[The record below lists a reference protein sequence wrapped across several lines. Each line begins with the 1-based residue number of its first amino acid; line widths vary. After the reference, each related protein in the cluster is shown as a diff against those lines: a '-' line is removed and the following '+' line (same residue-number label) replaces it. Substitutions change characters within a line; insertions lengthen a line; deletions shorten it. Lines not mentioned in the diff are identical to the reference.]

1 MIKDQITKEKVEDYL
16 KKTEDALTKITIA
29 VPERSHYRKIAE
41 DFMVMANSYFSDAK
55 HFFESENYINAFACV
70 NYAHGW
76 LDAGARMGLFDVDL
90 DDVLF
95 TLAE

>member
-1 MIKDQITKEKVEDYL
+1 MLKDQITKEKIEDYL
-16 KKTEDALTKITIA
+16 KKTEDALDKIKIA
-29 VPERSHYRKIAE
+29 APERAHLRKIAE
-41 DFMVMANSYFSDAK
+41 DFLVMANSYYSDAK
-55 HFFESENYINAFACV
+55 HFFESENYLNAFACV

-76 LDAGARMGLFDVDL
+76 LDAGARMGLFDVGS

>member
-1 MIKDQITKEKVEDYL
+1 MLKDQITKEKIEGYL
-16 KKTEDALTKITIA
+16 KKTQDALAKIKIA
-29 VPERSHYRKIAE
+29 APERSHYRKIAE
-41 DFMVMANSYFSDAK
+41 DFLVMANSYFSDAK

-76 LDAGARMGLFDVDL
+76 LDAGARMGLFDVES